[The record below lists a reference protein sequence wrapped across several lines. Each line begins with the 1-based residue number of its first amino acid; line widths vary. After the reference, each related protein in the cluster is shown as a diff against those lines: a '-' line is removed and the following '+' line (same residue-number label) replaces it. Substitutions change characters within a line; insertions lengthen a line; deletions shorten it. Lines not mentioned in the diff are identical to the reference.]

1 MPREKFLQMAAQ
13 TCWQFGCI
21 MSLKNVIIDTDSGI
35 DDILAM
41 MLAFN
46 SSELKIEAVT
56 TVAGVVAQEQAQKRA
71 LRLLKF
77 LDVKNVPVA
86 TGAVKP
92 LLREFRETFETTD
105 LDELLPPESEQKLD
119 RKPAARLI
127 LDKADELNGDLT
139 IIAIGPLTNIAVATL
154 VDPEIVDKIT
164 ELIIMGGAFNITPY
178 GRGNVTPVAEF
189 NMWCDPEAA
198 KIVFDSGITVK
209 AIGLDVTTDPDNRL
223 SNERFK
229 EIWKSDTKRARLVVD
244 LCRRHIQELGY
255 FNLHD
260 PIAVAAAIDPE
271 LIRTKRLFVEIET
284 ISQLTYGQTIVHE
297 LSPSSSCG
305 KRSNI
310 EVCVSVD
317 SERFIDLF
325 ISRMVS

>member
-1 MPREKFLQMAAQ
+1 MR
-13 TCWQFGCI
+13 
-21 MSLKNVIIDTDSGI
+21 NVIIDTDSGI

-46 SSELKIEAVT
+46 SPELKIETVT
-56 TVAGVVAQEQAQKRA
+56 TVAGVVPQEQAQKRA
-71 LRLLKF
+71 LGLLKF

-92 LLREFRETFETTD
+92 LLREFREASSEMAE
-105 LDELLPPESEQKLD
+105 LDELLFPESEQKLD
-119 RKPAARLI
+119 RRPAARLI

-139 IIAIGPLTNIAVATL
+139 IIAIGPLTNMAVATL

-198 KIVFDSGITVK
+198 KIVFGSGIAVK

-223 SNERFK
+223 SDERFR

-260 PIAVAAAIDPE
+260 PIAVAAAIDPK
-271 LIRTKRLFVEIET
+271 LMRIKRFLVEVET
-284 ISQLTYGQTIVHE
+284 ISQLTCGQTIVHE

-310 EVCVSVD
+310 DVCVSVD